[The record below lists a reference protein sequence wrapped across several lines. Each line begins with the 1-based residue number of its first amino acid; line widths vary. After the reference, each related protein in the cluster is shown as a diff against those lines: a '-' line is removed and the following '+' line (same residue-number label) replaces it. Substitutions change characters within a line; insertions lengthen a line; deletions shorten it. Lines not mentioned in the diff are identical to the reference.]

1 MDIFHGLNPE
11 QKLAVETTQGPLLVL
26 AGAGSGKTRV
36 IAHRIA
42 HIVQRGTPP
51 DRILAVTF
59 TNKAAGEMRERIQA
73 LLGSVDRT
81 GSMPFIGTFH
91 ALGIH
96 ILRTHGSR
104 IGLSDRFSIA
114 DQEDSL
120 KLIKEIMTE
129 RQLDP
134 DLYDPARF
142 RAIISQLKNEMTP
155 ASRLGEAGFSSPY
168 EEQVA
173 GVYMQYE
180 AALHK
185 MQNCDFDDL
194 LIRPVQLLR
203 DHEDIRAYWQDRW
216 THIHIDEYQD
226 TNVAQYR
233 LSQLLSGRHHNI
245 CVVGDIDQAI
255 YSWRGADWR
264 NILNFERDFAG
275 TRVIMLEQNYRS
287 TKVILEA
294 ARGVIARNT
303 ERKPIALRTDNVEGE
318 KVRIKI
324 LEDERKEAA
333 MVVSDIEDA
342 IRAKYK
348 YSDIAILFRT
358 NAQSR
363 AIEEALMKR
372 AIPYR
377 LVAGVRFYDRKEIKD
392 VLAYLKRARNPED
405 GVSER
410 RIINMPPRGIGKALL
425 YKHIAGIALSPS
437 EQKKIGVF
445 TELIADIQHRIATAS
460 LPDAIASVIERA
472 GFSTYF
478 AKDLE
483 GKERLANMRE
493 LVSVAAK
500 YRTGI
505 AADTIDQF
513 LEEVELMSDQDQVDT
528 TVDAVHLLTAHAAK
542 GLEFKVVIVTGLE
555 EGLFPHTLAQEEGMI
570 EEERRLFYVAVT
582 RARERIILTL
592 TTRRMMNG
600 EVAFNDPSR
609 FIGEI
614 PEHLVDIIIPEYPG
628 KHYEEETVR
637 YF

>member
-11 QKLAVETTQGPLLVL
+11 QKIAVETTEGPLLVL

-42 HIVQRGTPP
+42 HIVRQGTAP

-59 TNKAAGEMRERIQA
+59 TNKAAGEMRERIHA
-73 LLGSVDRT
+73 LLGTVDGSGSV
-81 GSMPFIGTFH
+81 PFIGTFH
-91 ALGIH
+91 ALGIQ

-120 KLIKEIMTE
+120 KLIKEIMVG

-134 DLYDPARF
+134 DIYDPQRF
-142 RAIISQLKNEMTP
+142 RGIISQLKNEMTP
-155 ASRLGEAGFSSPY
+155 VSQLGAAGFSSPY
-168 EEQVA
+168 EEQIA
-173 GVYMQYE
+173 GVYVGYE

-194 LIRPVQLLR
+194 LIRPVQLLK
-203 DHEDIRAYWQDRW
+203 DHADVREYWQDKW
-216 THIHIDEYQD
+216 KYIHIDEYQD
-226 TNVAQYR
+226 TNVAQYQ
-233 LSQLLSGRHHNI
+233 LSRLLSARHHNI

-264 NILNFERDFAG
+264 NILNFERDFEGA
-275 TRVIMLEQNYRS
+275 TVIMLEQNYRS

-294 ARGVIARNT
+294 ARSVIARNS
-303 ERKPIALRTDNVEGE
+303 ERKPIALRTDNAEGE

-333 MVVSDIEDA
+333 MVVSDIADA
-342 IRAKYK
+342 IRVGYK
-348 YSDIAILFRT
+348 HSDIAILFRT

-377 LVAGVRFYDRKEIKD
+377 LVSGVRFYDRKEVKD

-410 RIINMPPRGIGKALL
+410 RVLNMPPRGIGKVLL
-425 YKHIAGIALSPS
+425 YKYIAGISLSAS
-437 EQKKIGVF
+437 EQKKIEEF
-445 TELIADIQHRIATAS
+445 TRIITEIS
-460 LPDAIASVIERA
+460 EKFSTTNLPDLITFIIERA
-472 GFSTYF
+472 GYVTYF
-478 AKDLE
+478 SKDAE

-500 YRTGI
+500 HR
-505 AADTIDQF
+505 DTHAIEIIDDF
-513 LEEVELMSDQDQVDT
+513 LQEVELMSDQDLVDT

-592 TTRRMMNG
+592 TMRRMMNG

-614 PEHLVDIIIPEYPG
+614 PEHLVDIIIPEYPS
-628 KHYEEETVR
+628 KSYEEETIH

>member
-11 QKLAVETTQGPLLVL
+11 QKRAVLLTEGPVLVL

-42 HIVQRGTPP
+42 HIVQNGTPP

-59 TNKAAGEMRERIQA
+59 TNKAAGEMRESIQH
-73 LLGSVDRT
+73 LLGGVDT
-81 GSMPFIGTFH
+81 GGGMPFIGTFH

-104 IGLSDRFSIA
+104 IGVKERFSIA

-120 KLIKEIMTE
+120 KLIKVIMAE

-134 DLYDPARF
+134 DLYDPQRF
-142 RAIISQLKNEMTP
+142 RNIISGLKNEMTP
-155 ASRLGEAGFSSPY
+155 ASQLGVAGFSSPY

-173 GVYMQYE
+173 GVYIAYE

-194 LIRPVQLLR
+194 LIKPVQLIR
-203 DHEDIRAYWQDRW
+203 DYEDVRAYWQDRW

-226 TNVAQYR
+226 TNVAQYQ
-233 LSQLLSGRHHNI
+233 LSLLLSGKHRNI

-264 NILNFERDFAG
+264 NILNFERDFEG
-275 TRVIMLEQNYRS
+275 TTVIMLEQNYRS

-294 ARGVIARNT
+294 ARSVISKNS
-303 ERKPIALRTDNVEGE
+303 ERKPIALRTDNAEGE

-324 LEDERKEAA
+324 LEDERKEAT

-342 IRAKYK
+342 VRSGYK
-348 YSDIAILFRT
+348 HSDIAILFRT

-372 AIPYR
+372 AVPYR
-377 LVAGVRFYDRKEIKD
+377 LVSGVRFYDRKEIKD
-392 VLAYLKRARNPED
+392 ILAYLKRARNPED

-410 RIINMPPRGIGKALL
+410 RVINMPPRGIGKVLL
-425 YKHIAGIALSPS
+425 YKHTAGVPLSAT
-437 EQKKIGVF
+437 EQKKIGEF
-445 TELIADIQHRIATAS
+445 ATIIREITERTQTTS
-460 LPDAIASVIERA
+460 LPDLITFVMQRA
-472 GFSTYF
+472 GFVEYF
-478 AKDLE
+478 SKDPE
-483 GKERLANMRE
+483 GKERIANMRE
-493 LVSVAAK
+493 LVSVAVKHRA
-500 YRTGI
+500 TPTVEI
-505 AADTIDQF
+505 IDQF
-513 LEEVELMSDQDQVDT
+513 LAEVELMSDQDLVDT

-600 EVAFNDPSR
+600 EIAFNDPSR

-614 PEHLVDIIIPEYPG
+614 PEHLTDIIIPEYPS
-628 KHYEEETVR
+628 KSYEEEAVS
-637 YF
+637 YN